1 MQGGFFIKSQIVT
14 LVVVIL
20 VGAVVLV
27 GVPSSR
33 VTGVLEVEVQNITTY
48 IGDTSD
54 YSKLASVQ
62 SQTTAQPKAFAPL
75 WGIGDIVFVN
85 GKPARGT
92 WSVFTALSL
101 LVPIQ
106 LPGYALN
113 DTFRGGVFVSTLE
126 ILNPDFSPRGTIIMS
141 GLAGG
146 PAPGGGGAYA
156 LRFGNAAI
164 IGGTGEFIG
173 AKGVMG
179 ETTNPL
185 DSFRYASTS
194 EDPSLRRQ
202 IGGGK
207 LTFVVSMID

>member
-1 MQGGFFIKSQIVT
+1 MHRGFFSRGQIVT
-14 LVVVIL
+14 LVIVVL
-20 VGAVVLV
+20 VGAAVLV

-33 VTGVLEVEVQNITTY
+33 VSGILEVEVENITTY
-48 IGDTSD
+48 IGDTD
-54 YSKLASVQ
+54 YSKLASVP
-62 SQTTAQPKAFAPL
+62 SQTTSQPKAFAPL

-92 WSVFTALSL
+92 WSVFAALSL
-101 LVPIQ
+101 IAPVQVPGI
-106 LPGYALN
+106 AIS

-146 PAPGGGGAYA
+146 PAPPGGGSFA

-207 LTFVVSMID
+207 LHFVVSMIN

>member
-1 MQGGFFIKSQIVT
+1 MYRGFFSKSQIITMAIVF
-14 LVVVIL
+14 L
-20 VGAVVLV
+20 VGAAVLV

-33 VTGVLEVEVQNITTY
+33 VTGVLEVEVENITTY
-48 IGDTSD
+48 IGDSD
-54 YSKLASVQ
+54 YSKLASIQ
-62 SQTTAQPKAFAPL
+62 TLTTAQPKAFAPL
-75 WGIGDIVFVN
+75 WGIGDIVYVN

-101 LVPIQ
+101 IAPIQ
-106 LPGYALN
+106 LPGIAIS

-126 ILNPDFSPRGTIIMS
+126 ILNTDFSPRGTVIMS

-146 PAPGGGGAYA
+146 PAPPGGGAYG

-194 EDPSLRRQ
+194 EDPSVRRQ
-202 IGGGK
+202 LGGGK
-207 LTFVVSMID
+207 LTFVVSMTN